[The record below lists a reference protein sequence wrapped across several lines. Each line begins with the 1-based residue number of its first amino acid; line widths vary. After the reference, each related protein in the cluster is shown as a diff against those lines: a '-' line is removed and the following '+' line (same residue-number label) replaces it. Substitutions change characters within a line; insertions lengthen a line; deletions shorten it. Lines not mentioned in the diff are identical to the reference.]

1 MLLLPFQS
9 SFPGVTDAVANSGTL
24 IIKNASTL
32 GLLLYPHD
40 GCTDLVNAA
49 MLHGVRQEYGLDAYA
64 VGQCGIGPAP
74 ATATCMSDGTVLQ
87 VG

>member
-1 MLLLPFQS
+1 M
-9 SFPGVTDAVANSGTL
+9 TDAVANSGTL